1 MDPVLRYCA
10 IGRQLGYAGYM
21 LFDNVSFLDA
31 AGIRKTAAAKR
42 IQEQGY
48 KAWFAGLSCSIASGV
63 YQLYQLKMRA
73 ERLDKKDGEGLVESK
88 RLER

>member
-10 IGRQLGYAGYM
+10 IGRQLGYAAYM

-42 IQEQGY
+42 LQEQGY
-48 KAWFAGLSCSIASGV
+48 KAWFAGLSFNITAGV
-63 YQLYQLKMRA
+63 YQLYQLRTRA
-73 ERLDKKDGEGLVESK
+73 QRLDKKDGEGLVESK
-88 RLER
+88 RIER